1 VETNHSTKIKESIYD
16 MIHEQI
22 TENDLKQ
29 RLLEYV
35 DYQAAKGFPFAELLI
50 LHYTMFDGPETE
62 EICKI
67 AGAIELLILQSD
79 ILDDFEDGDFFAKPW
94 YKEKHLALNAASA
107 LPFLCIRTILN
118 SNFEHKLK
126 CVEIITKFAMD
137 SVNGQHKDLLN
148 ICKSEKDYIDMT
160 MEKSG
165 SLVALA
171 CLAGTVLAGGE
182 RPDEVETYAKIIG
195 LIGQL
200 NNDLKDL
207 DLKNDKNDLLNK
219 KYSLPIIYLLN
230 FKDEEISFIHDY
242 YEGNLNKEEI
252 VLKQKLIEKKL
263 EDTGTVKYV
272 EVIKRIYQNKALN
285 EINKLHFQPSYVK
298 QLSKNFD

>member
-1 VETNHSTKIKESIYD
+1 MDTRHYTKIKDSIND
-16 MIHEQI
+16 IINEQI

-35 DYQAAKGFPFAELLI
+35 DYHAIKGFPFGELLI
-50 LHYTMFDGPETE
+50 LHYNMFNGPKTE
-62 EICKI
+62 EIFNI
-67 AGAIELLILQSD
+67 AGAVELLILHSD
-79 ILDDFEDGDFFAKPW
+79 ILDDFEDGDFSAKPW
-94 YKEKHLALNAASA
+94 YKEKQLALNAASA
-107 LPFLCIRTILN
+107 LPFLCLRTILHSGFHN
-118 SNFEHKLK
+118 KMK
-126 CVEIITKFAMD
+126 CAEIITKFSLD
-137 SVNGQHKDLLN
+137 SVHGQHKDLLN

-160 MEKSG
+160 LEKSG

-171 CLAGTVLAGGE
+171 CLAGTVLASE
-182 RPDEVETYAKIIG
+182 KSPVEVETYAKIIG

-207 DLKNDKNDLLNK
+207 DLKNEKNDLLNK

-242 YEGNLNKEEI
+242 YEGNLQKDEM
-252 VLKQKLIEKKL
+252 VLKQKLVEKKL

-272 EVIKRIYQNKALN
+272 EVIKKIYQNKALN
-285 EINKLHFQPSYVK
+285 EMNKLQFPPSYIK
-298 QLSKNFD
+298 ELSKNLN